1 MYLSQK
7 TFELELVIHTQVY
20 TDKVIN
26 STALLLKTKT
36 KKFLKYN
43 IIKKCNVNQYM
54 MCRETAG

>member
-26 STALLLKTKT
+26 STALLIEKN
-36 KKFLKYN
+36 KKKMLE
-43 IIKKCNVNQYM
+43 I
-54 MCRETAG
+54 